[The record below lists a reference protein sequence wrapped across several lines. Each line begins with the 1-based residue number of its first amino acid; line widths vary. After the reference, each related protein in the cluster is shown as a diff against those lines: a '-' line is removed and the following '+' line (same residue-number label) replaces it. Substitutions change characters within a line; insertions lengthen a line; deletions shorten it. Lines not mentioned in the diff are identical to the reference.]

1 MNKQKILPFILTTLF
16 AALFIWL
23 FENSRTAS
31 FVFPFLISAC
41 MSVNVLYCGKKYSIV
56 SLLVIGGFSYIVFNG
71 STSILFSSVILTVT
85 GIVVGLLIK
94 DKKSQA
100 FSICVAAVG
109 FFVLY
114 VGSLVFLSRALGENA
129 VEYTVNLLKPH
140 FLEAFETSLYSA
152 RLESMYSGM
161 EEYLNLFIDSFVLLM
176 PSIIILLSAVMGY
189 VLMFVVS
196 IVLKLIRSEYKF
208 SVLFSKFKADGITI
222 IIYFI
227 SMLAGMFINNE
238 VLLLVFNNIY
248 TILQFILQI
257 CGLSLIDAFF
267 IRKKLSLIPRIIV
280 IMLIFFS
287 SMIPVV
293 AAILVILAAL
303 DANRD
308 FRGLSTKNN

>member
-1 MNKQKILPFILTTLF
+1 MNKQKLLPFILTTLF
-16 AALFIWL
+16 AVLFIWF

-41 MSVNVLYCGKKYSIV
+41 MSVNALYCGKTYSLV
-56 SLLVIGGFSYIVFNG
+56 SLLIIGGFSYIAFDA
-71 STSILFSSVILTVT
+71 STAILFSSLVLTVT
-85 GIVVGLLIK
+85 GIAVGLLIK
-94 DKKSQA
+94 GKKSQA
-100 FSICVAAVG
+100 FSICVASVG

-114 VGSLVFLSRALGENA
+114 VGSLIFLSRALGENA
-129 VEYTVNLLKPH
+129 VEYTVNLLKPY

-152 RLESMYSGM
+152 RLEGMYSGM
-161 EEYLNLFIDSFVLLM
+161 EEYLNLFLDSFVLLM
-176 PSIIILLSAVMGY
+176 PAIIILLSAVMGY

-196 IVLKLIRSEYKF
+196 IILKLLRSEYKF

-308 FRGLSTKNN
+308 FRGLNTKND